1 MVLFRHELKMNFK
14 NFLIWTLCV
23 GLGCLGC
30 ILLYGSLEEQI
41 QGIADSFSD
50 MGSMSAALGMD
61 KMNLATM
68 RGYFATEIAM
78 MHGLGG
84 AMYAAILGIGLVSKE
99 QSAHT
104 VDFLNVL
111 PVKRE
116 KLLFSKYI
124 TLVTNILLFQMICAA
139 LYLLGF
145 GLMGENADGREFFLY
160 FLAAAL
166 MQLEIGTVCFGISAM
181 SGKNRTGAGLG
192 IAVLAFAMDMM
203 CRIVPAIENLKYI
216 TPFYYANAADI
227 YTNGEISVTMAATA
241 GGVIF
246 FSLAAAWTIYCR
258 KDL

>member
-1 MVLFRHELKMNFK
+1 
-14 NFLIWTLCV
+14 
-23 GLGCLGC
+23 
-30 ILLYGSLEEQI
+30 
-41 QGIADSFSD
+41 
-50 MGSMSAALGMD
+50 
-61 KMNLATM
+61 M

-104 VDFLNVL
+104 VDFLNIL

-116 KLLFSKYI
+116 KMLFSKYI

-246 FSLAAAWTIYCR
+246 FSLAAACTIYCR